1 MGLGLDPSSGM
12 GLLRNLGAGR
22 GPPADFFMS
31 AVCAPKPLGSA
42 GTLGKAGDCG
52 IKLPRDACHCCCLP
66 AECSVGQASVLP
78 SASVG
83 FCERDRHRAG
93 SPCPQSVHYFLSAK
107 IECLISSNEGVY
119 FTSLFQ
125 GTQSAVVGATVRTGD
140 WLHYIYS

>member
-52 IKLPRDACHCCCLP
+52 IKLPRDACQLNAALAKRLYSLVP
-66 AECSVGQASVLP
+66 VLVSVKGTGTELALLVH
-78 SASVG
+78 SASII
-83 FCERDRHRAG
+83 F
-93 SPCPQSVHYFLSAK
+93 SV
-107 IECLISSNEGVY
+107 
-119 FTSLFQ
+119 Q
-125 GTQSAVVGATVRTGD
+125 R
-140 WLHYIYS
+140 